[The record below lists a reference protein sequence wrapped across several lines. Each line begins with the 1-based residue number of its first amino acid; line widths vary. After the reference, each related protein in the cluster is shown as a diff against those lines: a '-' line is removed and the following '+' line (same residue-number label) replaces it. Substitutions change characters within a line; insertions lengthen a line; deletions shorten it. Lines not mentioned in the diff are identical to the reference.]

1 MSILR
6 KIVLVF
12 LAGLLPL
19 FLFLLAIDLS
29 INRTLG
35 SSQSIKK
42 ILNNSGIYESLIP
55 NLIEQT
61 KASSEG
67 GEGINLND
75 PAVKQIAEQ
84 AIPPQFL
91 RENTEKFLDSV
102 FLWLEG
108 KSETP
113 DFKLDLST
121 LQASF
126 NEVAAKIAADPA
138 AALPACPA
146 GLSGRADS
154 FDPFSA
160 TCLPKGVSA
169 AAIGAQIKS
178 SLDSGEGLLKDPVIS
193 ADSIKLEG
201 SNQSVFADQLKDVPS
216 YYQQAKNTPLYL
228 AILGLLIALGIIFL
242 STDRAHGLRRVGIIL
257 LVVGVLLLASAW
269 ALNWG
274 VNQKALPSLKLN
286 NQVLQDN
293 LKALAKDITDSL
305 GKTYYIIGGVYAGLG
320 ALAIAVPMF
329 IHRRNGHPVHE
340 PVAAEHM
347 PTEGQK
353 TEEPEPKPR
362 PLKKPPTKIQ

>member
-113 DFKLDLST
+113 DFKLDLSS

-126 NEVAAKIAADPA
+126 N
-138 AALPACPA
+138 
-146 GLSGRADS
+146 
-154 FDPFSA
+154 
-160 TCLPKGVSA
+160 
-169 AAIGAQIKS
+169 
-178 SLDSGEGLLKDPVIS
+178 
-193 ADSIKLEG
+193 
-201 SNQSVFADQLKDVPS
+201 
-216 YYQQAKNTPLYL
+216 
-228 AILGLLIALGIIFL
+228 
-242 STDRAHGLRRVGIIL
+242 
-257 LVVGVLLLASAW
+257 
-269 ALNWG
+269 
-274 VNQKALPSLKLN
+274 
-286 NQVLQDN
+286 
-293 LKALAKDITDSL
+293 
-305 GKTYYIIGGVYAGLG
+305 
-320 ALAIAVPMF
+320 
-329 IHRRNGHPVHE
+329 
-340 PVAAEHM
+340 
-347 PTEGQK
+347 
-353 TEEPEPKPR
+353 
-362 PLKKPPTKIQ
+362 